1 VLLVKVFVILIL
13 VKIILCVLKIT
24 KVYVVII
31 VNAILLYL
39 PVCNFLNFIL
49 FLIVCIPFFAG
60 DYCEHELQESCPISW
75 WGHHRGVCG
84 PCNCMV
90 DNGYNP
96 HCNKTTGQCY
106 CKVILN

>member
-1 VLLVKVFVILIL
+1 MR
-13 VKIILCVLKIT
+13 
-24 KVYVVII
+24 
-31 VNAILLYL
+31 
-39 PVCNFLNFIL
+39 
-49 FLIVCIPFFAG
+49 FFTG
-60 DYCEHELQESCPISW
+60 DYCEHELQESCPVSW

-106 CKVILN
+106 CKVK

>member
-1 VLLVKVFVILIL
+1 MKF
-13 VKIILCVLKIT
+13 
-24 KVYVVII
+24 
-31 VNAILLYL
+31 
-39 PVCNFLNFIL
+39 FI
-49 FLIVCIPFFAG
+49 G
-60 DYCEHELQESCPISW
+60 DYCENELKESCPVSW

-106 CKVILN
+106 CKVMFNFYRIFLITIIYYYTIYYNLFISG